1 MTADPGAPASRVDR
15 RLESARDSLEL
26 ILDGVLRPGHWA
38 ARLARLVGLQ
48 GSPTVSRFAL
58 TSSELPASMPTLRI
72 VFASDFHAGAT
83 THPVVFA
90 RALDAIREE
99 KPDVVL
105 LGGDFVTVR
114 ASYIRDLVPMLTAL
128 DPPLGKFAVLGNHDL
143 RANQSTLSTGLADA
157 NVRVLSNACVSLP
170 APFDGVTLC
179 GLDDPIRGRPDA
191 KSAMDGAHGTRVVV
205 MHAPD
210 GLLTLGDRQFCLALC
225 GHTHGGQIALPGGRP
240 IILPAGRLSRTY
252 AAGRFDL
259 EGGRTLIVS
268 RGVGC
273 STVPARLFARSEIV
287 SVLLSGSRV
296 DSQREKLP

>member
-1 MTADPGAPASRVDR
+1 MKGEPAAPAARVDR
-15 RLESARDSLEL
+15 RLEAARDSLEL

-48 GSPTVSRFAL
+48 GAPTVSRFAVS
-58 TSSELPASMPTLRI
+58 SSELPASMQPLRL

-83 THPVVFA
+83 THPVIFA
-90 RALDAIREE
+90 RALEAIRGED
-99 KPDVVL
+99 PDIVL

-114 ASYIRDLVPMLTAL
+114 GSYIRELVPMLAAL

-143 RANQSTLSTGLADA
+143 RANQATLSAGLADA
-157 NVRVLSNACVSLP
+157 DVRVLSNSCVKLP
-170 APFDGVTLC
+170 APFDAVTLC

-191 KSAMDGAHGTRVVV
+191 KSAMDGADGARVVI

-210 GLLTLGDRQFCLALC
+210 GLLTLGDRRFCLALC

-259 EGGRTLIVS
+259 DRGRTLIVS

-273 STVPARLFARSEIV
+273 STVPARLFASSEIV

-296 DSQREKLP
+296 DSQREELP